1 MQKRFQMHL
10 VVVVMSMVA
19 VSVVPAGAQDNKP
32 TLAIVNFDAAPG
44 GWTLPPPQLGSTVA
58 QLMLDQLVT
67 AETFHVLDGEWLQY
81 GSREAGDRRL
91 EVLRNNAEQAGVDYL
106 VFGSITKF
114 SNENRQ
120 RTVGG
125 AGFRLPLIGGVRKQK
140 AELAVSILVRI
151 VDVRT
156 GEVVA
161 TTIGQGSGSRKKV
174 AVGVLGLLGGPVG
187 ALASTGV
194 SQARDA
200 QLDEAVQQAVASAS
214 VGLVNAAPRLI
225 RARTETPSDTL
236 ALARDR

>member
-1 MQKRFQMHL
+1 MQKRFQMRL
-10 VVVVMSMVA
+10 AVVVMSMVA

-32 TLAIVNFDAAPG
+32 KLAIINFDAAPG

-58 QLMLDQLVT
+58 QLMLDQLVSSD
-67 AETFHVLDGEWLQY
+67 AFHVLDGQWLQY

-91 EVLRNNAEQAGVDYL
+91 EVLRDNAEQAGVDYL
-106 VFGSITKF
+106 VLGAITKF

-125 AGFRLPLIGGVRKQK
+125 AGLRLPIVGGVRRQK
-140 AELAVSILVRI
+140 DELAVSIVVRV
-151 VDVRT
+151 VDVQS

-161 TTIGQGSGSRKKV
+161 TTIGQGSGTRRRV
-174 AVGVLGLLGGPVG
+174 GVGVLGLLGGPVG
-187 ALASTGV
+187 ALVSTGV

-200 QLDEAVQQAVASAS
+200 QLDEALQQAVASAS
-214 VGLVNAAPRLI
+214 AGLVKAAPRLS

-236 ALARDR
+236 SLARDR